1 MEVVFGGDVA
11 YVPQTAW
18 IMNTTLKQ
26 NILFGRKE
34 DEAKYQEVVKAC
46 SLTQDLNMLPHR
58 DMTEIGE
65 KGINLR

>member
-1 MEVVFGGDVA
+1 MVFGGDVA

-18 IMNTTLKQ
+18 IMNSTLKE
-26 NILFGRKE
+26 NILFGRE
-34 DEAKYQEVVKAC
+34 VDEAKYQEVVKAC
-46 SLTQDLNMLPHR
+46 SLTQDLQMLPNG

>member
-1 MEVVFGGDVA
+1 MEVVFGGNVA
-11 YVPQTAW
+11 YVSQTAW

-46 SLTQDLNMLPHR
+46 SLTQDLKMLSHG

-65 KGINLR
+65 KGVNLR